1 MKAEPAFKAMLS
13 LSFVAIL
20 ASGAQATE
28 PQVPGANCG
37 GLADAAGVLKAKW
50 GEELIGRGLMQTGN
64 ALAFCTDATGDT
76 FTVLVVFPDGTACV
90 AASGT
95 GWEILP
101 PYGETPSGQL
111 SRSSLDTS
119 SAPSPGPAADGPR

>member
-1 MKAEPAFKAMLS
+1 MKAKTVWRNAALIS
-13 LSFVAIL
+13 LL
-20 ASGAQATE
+20 ALWFAVIAASIAGAAE

-37 GLADAAGVLKAKW
+37 GLADARAELQTKW
-50 GEELIGRGLMQTGN
+50 GEELIGRGLMPTGN
-64 ALAFCTDATGDT
+64 ALAFFTDATGDT

-101 PYGETPSGQL
+101 PPAPGQE
-111 SRSSLDTS
+111 
-119 SAPSPGPAADGPR
+119 G